1 MKITLNT
8 LKEYE
13 APVQV
18 LEFIERN
25 GLDGAPATKIMES
38 GADYEV
44 LHFIRNNFSLN
55 DKELES
61 YFKACK
67 IENSKKIYNSTEVT
81 SGLIV
86 SGSSE
91 VIDSSYIYNSKTI
104 NNSKYIYNSS
114 SIFNSNDINFGEEI
128 FDSSRIFNSFNVN
141 NTSGALDANYIDWS
155 ENISYSSHIEES
167 KYIYKCKSLNDSYF
181 CGFCTDSS
189 HLLFCTGI
197 ENKSYMIFNQKVSLQ
212 TFEEAKEKLLFMLSA
227 ENPQFLRIDQ
237 TKYFED
243 RFVVNHRFDAVFD
256 GLSANFY
263 GQVGNFENYSDEVF
277 ISLFFK

>member
-25 GLDGAPATKIMES
+25 NLDGAPVTKIMES
-38 GADYEV
+38 GADYEI
-44 LHFIRNNFSLN
+44 LHFIRNNFSLT
-55 DKELES
+55 DQELES
-61 YFKACK
+61 YFKACQV
-67 IENSKKIYNSTEVT
+67 EDSKKIYNSISIT
-81 SGLIV
+81 SSFVV
-86 SGSSE
+86 SNSTS
-91 VIDSSYIYNSKTI
+91 VVDSSYIYNCEDVRVGA
-104 NNSKYIYNSS
+104 YIYNSKAVYQ
-114 SIFNSNDINFGEEI
+114 SNDVNFGEGI
-128 FDSSRIFNSFNVN
+128 TRSKRIFNCFNIN
-141 NTSGALDANYIDWS
+141 DTSGALDANNIAWS
-155 ENISYSSHIEES
+155 ENISYSSYIEES
-167 KYIYKCKSLNDSYF
+167 KYIYKSKNLNNAYF
-181 CGFCTDSS
+181 CGFCEDSTN
-189 HLLFCTGI
+189 LLFCSGI
-197 ENKSYMIFNQKVSLQ
+197 KDGHYMIFNQKVSLQ

-243 RFVVNHRFDAVFD
+243 RFIVNHRFDAVFD